1 MITDFKTII
10 WKEWRESILQ
20 YGSVKKWILNMSLIV
35 VTIGIFLPLQFGT
48 MLIESIVILLWVW
61 MPMFLILNIIS
72 DSIAGERERHTLET
86 LLASRLSDGAI
97 LLGKMIIPIFQA
109 WVMVQI
115 SALLALITINLTANQ
130 GRFIMYPLPVI
141 LGIII
146 IPVVIGLLLAEMGVL
161 ASVHATTVRQAYQRM
176 IIPFL
181 ALFIVPSILMS
192 ILPRQIL
199 SQLYSREFAE
209 NQMGGVLLVLFIIL
223 IILDGLLMAWVFR
236 RFHRS
241 RLITD

>member
-1 MITDFKTII
+1 MVADFKTIV
-10 WKEWRESILQ
+10 WKELRESILQ

-35 VTIGIFLPLQFGT
+35 VTIGVFLPLQFGT
-48 MLIESIVILLWVW
+48 MLVESIVILLWVW
-61 MPMFLILNIIS
+61 MPMFLVLNIIS

-86 LLASRLSDGAI
+86 LLASRLSDEAI
-97 LLGKMIIPIFQA
+97 LLGKMVVPIFQA

-115 SALLALITINLTANQ
+115 SALFALITINITANE
-130 GRFIMYPLPVI
+130 GRLIIYPLPVVI
-141 LGIII
+141 GIII
-146 IPVVIGLLLAEMGVL
+146 IPVMVGLLLAEIGVL

-181 ALFIVPSILMS
+181 AMFIIPSILMS
-192 ILPRQIL
+192 ILPKHIL

-209 NQMGGVLLVLFIIL
+209 NQMGGVLLVLFIML
-223 IILDGLLMAWVFR
+223 IILDVLLMMFIFK

-241 RLITD
+241 QLVTD